1 MLLKK
6 NQSLMAFLALM
17 LLCLIWGYNW
27 VVMKNALHFSGPFD
41 FAALRTVLGALCLFI
56 VMLVLKKPFSIK
68 EIPSLIALGLLQTA
82 GFTGL
87 LVWALVEGGAGKTAV
102 LTYTMPFWT
111 MLLAWPLLGE
121 KLRGWQW
128 PAAFFS
134 LMGILFI
141 LDPLHLGTDVFSM
154 ILAIVSGISWAL
166 AVILA
171 KKLQARS
178 PNLDL
183 ISLTA
188 WQMLFGSIPIVVLAF
203 MTHTVSIEWDS
214 YFIGALIY
222 NAVFGNAIAWL
233 LWLYALR
240 HLSAG
245 IATMTTTV
253 CPVIAVIASSIELHE
268 VIKSFELLGMSFIGI
283 SLLMISYDR
292 IKKHKEE
299 LVQPWL
305 RKEPMIKSKYRKG

>member
-1 MLLKK
+1 
-6 NQSLMAFLALM
+6 MAFLALM

-56 VMLVLKKPFSIK
+56 VMLILKKPFSIK

-203 MTHTVSIEWDS
+203 MTHTTSIEWNS
-214 YFIGALIY
+214 YFIGALVY

-268 VIKSFELLGMSFIGI
+268 VIKSFELLGMAFIGI

-305 RKEPMIKSKYRKG
+305 RKEPMIKSKSRKG

>member
-17 LLCLIWGYNW
+17 LLCMIWGYNW
-27 VVMKNALHFSGPFD
+27 VVMKNALHFAGPYD
-41 FAALRTVLGALCLFI
+41 FAALRTILGALCLFI
-56 VMLVLKKPFSIK
+56 VMLILKKPFSIK

-128 PAAFFS
+128 PAALFS

-188 WQMLFGSIPIVVLAF
+188 WQMFFGSIPIVVLAF
-203 MTHTVSIEWDS
+203 MTHTTSIEWNS

-268 VIKSFELLGMSFIGI
+268 LIKPFEFLGMSLIGI

-305 RKEPMIKSKYRKG
+305 RKEPMIKSKSRKG

>member
-1 MLLKK
+1 MLYKK
-6 NQSLMAFLALM
+6 NQNLMAFLALM

-27 VVMKNALHFSGPFD
+27 VVMKNALHFSGPYD
-41 FAALRTVLGALCLFI
+41 FAALRTILGALCLFI
-56 VMLVLKKPFSIK
+56 VMLILKKPFKIQ
-68 EIPSLIALGLLQTA
+68 EIPRLIVLGLLQTA

-121 KLRGWQW
+121 KLKGWQW
-128 PAAFFS
+128 PAALFS

-141 LDPLHLGTDVFSM
+141 LDPLHLGTDIFSM
-154 ILAIVSGISWAL
+154 FLAIVSGISWAL

-178 PNLDL
+178 PHLDL

-188 WQMLFGSIPIVVLAF
+188 WQMLFGSIPIVVIALV
-203 MTHTVSIEWDS
+203 THSTPIEWNR

-222 NAVFGNAIAWL
+222 NSVFGNAIAWL

-268 VIKSFELLGMSFIGI
+268 TIKPYEFLGMFFIGV
-283 SLLMISYDR
+283 SLLMISYNR
-292 IKKHKEE
+292 IKRHEEE

-305 RKEPMIKSKYRKG
+305 KKKPMIKSRPRKG

>member
-41 FAALRTVLGALCLFI
+41 FAALRTVLGSLCLFI
-56 VMLVLKKPFSIK
+56 VMLILKKPFSIK

-188 WQMLFGSIPIVVLAF
+188 WQMLFGSIPIVIFAL
-203 MTHTVSIEWDS
+203 MTHTTSIEWNG

-222 NAVFGNAIAWL
+222 NSVFGNAIAWL

-305 RKEPMIKSKYRKG
+305 RKEPMIKSKSRKG

>member
-1 MLLKK
+1 
-6 NQSLMAFLALM
+6 MAFLALM
-17 LLCLIWGYNW
+17 FLCLIWGYNW
-27 VVMKNALHFSGPFD
+27 IVMKNALHFSDPFD
-41 FAALRTVLGALCLFI
+41 FAALRTILGALCLFI
-56 VMLVLKKPFSIK
+56 VMLILKKPFSIK
-68 EIPSLIALGLLQTA
+68 EIPSLIVLGLLQTA

-87 LVWALVEGGAGKTAV
+87 LLWALVEGGAGKTAV

-128 PAAFFS
+128 PAALFS

-141 LDPLHLGTDVFSM
+141 LDPLHLGTDVFSI

-188 WQMLFGSIPIVVLAF
+188 WQMLFGSIPIVIVAL
-203 MTHTVSIEWDS
+203 MTHTTSIEWS
-214 YFIGALIY
+214 GYFIGALIY
-222 NAVFGNAIAWL
+222 NSVFGNAIAWL

-305 RKEPMIKSKYRKG
+305 RKEPMIKSRSKKG

>member
-56 VMLVLKKPFSIK
+56 VMLILKKPFSIK

-154 ILAIVSGISWAL
+154 VLAIVSGISWAL

-188 WQMLFGSIPIVVLAF
+188 WQMLFGSIPIVIVALI
-203 MTHTVSIEWDS
+203 THTTSIEWNG

-245 IATMTTTV
+245 IATMTSTV

-268 VIKSFELLGMSFIGI
+268 FIKPFEFIGMFLIGI

-292 IKKHKEE
+292 IKSHQEG

-305 RKEPMIKSKYRKG
+305 KNEPMIKSKSRKG

>member
-27 VVMKNALHFSGPFD
+27 VVMKNALHFAAPFD

-56 VMLVLKKPFSIK
+56 VMLILKKPFSIN
-68 EIPSLIALGLLQTA
+68 EIPSLIVLGLLQTA

-87 LVWALVEGGAGKTAV
+87 LVWALVEGDAGKTAV

-128 PAAFFS
+128 PAALFS

-188 WQMLFGSIPIVVLAF
+188 WQMFFGSIPIVIVAL
-203 MTHTVSIEWDS
+203 MTHTTSIEWS
-214 YFIGALIY
+214 GYFIGALIY
-222 NAVFGNAIAWL
+222 NSVFGNAIAWL

-268 VIKSFELLGMSFIGI
+268 VIKSFELFGMSFIGI

-305 RKEPMIKSKYRKG
+305 RKEPMIKSKSRKG

>member
-1 MLLKK
+1 
-6 NQSLMAFLALM
+6 MAFLALM

-56 VMLVLKKPFSIK
+56 VMLILKKPFSIK
-68 EIPSLIALGLLQTA
+68 EIPSLIVLGLLQTA

-87 LVWALVEGGAGKTAV
+87 LLWALVEGGAGKTAV

-128 PAAFFS
+128 PAALFS

-188 WQMLFGSIPIVVLAF
+188 WQMLFGSIPIVIVAL
-203 MTHTVSIEWDS
+203 MMHTTSIEWNG

-222 NAVFGNAIAWL
+222 NSVFGNAIAWL

-240 HLSAG
+240 HISAG

-305 RKEPMIKSKYRKG
+305 RKEPMIKSRSKKG

>member
-1 MLLKK
+1 MPLKK

-27 VVMKNALHFSGPFD
+27 VVMKNALHFAGPYD
-41 FAALRTVLGALCLFI
+41 FAALRTILGALCLFI
-56 VMLVLKKPFSIK
+56 VMLILKKPFTIK
-68 EIPSLIALGLLQTA
+68 EIPSLIVLGLLQTA

-128 PAAFFS
+128 PAALFS

-203 MTHTVSIEWDS
+203 MTHTTSIEWNS

-268 VIKSFELLGMSFIGI
+268 VIKSFELLGMFFIGI

-305 RKEPMIKSKYRKG
+305 RKEPMIKSKSRKD

>member
-56 VMLVLKKPFSIK
+56 VMLILKKPFSIK

-188 WQMLFGSIPIVVLAF
+188 WQMFFGSIPIVVLAF
-203 MTHTVSIEWDS
+203 MTHTTSIEWNS
-214 YFIGALIY
+214 YFIGALVY

-305 RKEPMIKSKYRKG
+305 RKEPMIKSKSRKG

>member
-1 MLLKK
+1 
-6 NQSLMAFLALM
+6 
-17 LLCLIWGYNW
+17 
-27 VVMKNALHFSGPFD
+27 
-41 FAALRTVLGALCLFI
+41 
-56 VMLVLKKPFSIK
+56 MLVLKKPFRIK
-68 EIPSLIALGLLQTA
+68 EIPSLIALGILQTA

-111 MLLAWPLLGE
+111 MLFAWPLLGE
-121 KLRGWQW
+121 KLSGWQW

-134 LMGILFI
+134 FMGILFI
-141 LDPLHLGTDVFSM
+141 LDPLHLGTDLFSM

-178 PNLDL
+178 PDLDL

-188 WQMLFGSIPIVVLAF
+188 WQMLFGSIPIVIVAL
-203 MTHTVSIEWDS
+203 MTHSTPIEWS
-214 YFIGALIY
+214 AYFIGALIY
-222 NAVFGNAIAWL
+222 NSVFGNAIAWL

-240 HLSAG
+240 RLSAG
-245 IATMTTTV
+245 VATMTTTI
-253 CPVIAVIASSIELHE
+253 CPVLAVIASSFELHE
-268 VIKSFELLGMSFIGI
+268 MINPFELFGMFLIGA

-292 IKKHKEE
+292 IKKHEEE

-305 RKEPMIKSKYRKG
+305 KKEPMIKSRSRKG

>member
-1 MLLKK
+1 
-6 NQSLMAFLALM
+6 
-17 LLCLIWGYNW
+17 
-27 VVMKNALHFSGPFD
+27 
-41 FAALRTVLGALCLFI
+41 
-56 VMLVLKKPFSIK
+56 
-68 EIPSLIALGLLQTA
+68 
-82 GFTGL
+82 
-87 LVWALVEGGAGKTAV
+87 
-102 LTYTMPFWT
+102 
-111 MLLAWPLLGE
+111 
-121 KLRGWQW
+121 
-128 PAAFFS
+128 
-134 LMGILFI
+134 
-141 LDPLHLGTDVFSM
+141 
-154 ILAIVSGISWAL
+154 
-166 AVILA
+166 VILA

-188 WQMLFGSIPIVVLAF
+188 WQMLFGSIPIVIVAL
-203 MTHTVSIEWDS
+203 MTHTTSIEWS
-214 YFIGALIY
+214 GYFIGALIY
-222 NAVFGNAIAWL
+222 NSVFGNAIAWL

-268 VIKSFELLGMSFIGI
+268 AIKSFELLGMAFIGI

-305 RKEPMIKSKYRKG
+305 RKEPMIKSKV

>member
-1 MLLKK
+1 
-6 NQSLMAFLALM
+6 MAFLALM

-27 VVMKNALHFSGPFD
+27 VVMKNALHFAAPFD

-56 VMLVLKKPFSIK
+56 VMLILKKPFSIK
-68 EIPSLIALGLLQTA
+68 EIPSLIVLGLLQTA

-87 LVWALVEGGAGKTAV
+87 LVWALVEGDAGKTAV

-128 PAAFFS
+128 PAALFS

-188 WQMLFGSIPIVVLAF
+188 WQMLFGSIPIVIVAL
-203 MTHTVSIEWDS
+203 MTHTTSVEWS
-214 YFIGALIY
+214 GYFIGALIY
-222 NAVFGNAIAWL
+222 NSVFGNAIAWL

-268 VIKSFELLGMSFIGI
+268 VIKSFELFGMSFIGI

-305 RKEPMIKSKYRKG
+305 RKEPMIKSKSRKG

>member
-1 MLLKK
+1 MPYKK
-6 NQSLMAFLALM
+6 NKNLMAFLALI

-27 VVMKNALHFSGPFD
+27 VVMKNALHFSGPYD
-41 FAALRTVLGALCLFI
+41 FAALRTILGALCLFM
-56 VMLVLKKPFSIK
+56 VMIILKKPFKIQ
-68 EIPSLIALGLLQTA
+68 EIPSLIVLGLLQTS

-121 KLRGWQW
+121 KLKGWQW
-128 PAAFFS
+128 PAALFS
-134 LMGILFI
+134 LMGIVFI
-141 LDPLHLGTDVFSM
+141 FDPLHLGSDIFSM
-154 ILAIVSGISWAL
+154 VLAIVSGISWAL

-178 PNLDL
+178 PYLDL

-188 WQMLFGSIPIVVLAF
+188 WQMLFGSIPIVILAF
-203 MTHTVSIEWDS
+203 MTHTTTIEWNS

-240 HLSAG
+240 QLSAG

-253 CPVIAVIASSIELHE
+253 CPVIAVIVSSIELHE
-268 VIKSFELLGMSFIGI
+268 NIKPFEFLGMFFIGI
-283 SLLMISYDR
+283 SLLMISYTR
-292 IKKHKEE
+292 VKSHQEG

-305 RKEPMIKSKYRKG
+305 KNKPMIKSGPRKA

>member
-1 MLLKK
+1 MLYKK
-6 NQSLMAFLALM
+6 NQNLMAFLALM

-27 VVMKNALHFSGPFD
+27 VVMKNALHFSGPYD
-41 FAALRTVLGALCLFI
+41 FAALRTILGALCLFI
-56 VMLVLKKPFSIK
+56 VMLVLKKPFKIQ
-68 EIPSLIALGLLQTA
+68 EIPRLIVLGLLQTA

-87 LVWALVEGGAGKTAV
+87 LVWAVVEGGAGKTAV

-121 KLRGWQW
+121 KLSGWQW
-128 PAAFFS
+128 PAALFS

-141 LDPLHLGTDVFSM
+141 LDPLHLGTDIFSM
-154 ILAIVSGISWAL
+154 FLAIVSGISWAL

-178 PNLDL
+178 PHLDL

-188 WQMLFGSIPIVVLAF
+188 WQMLFGSIPIVLLAF
-203 MTHTVSIEWDS
+203 MTHSAPIEWNS

-222 NAVFGNAIAWL
+222 NSVFGNAIAWL

-268 VIKSFELLGMSFIGI
+268 TIKPYEFLGMLFIGL
-283 SLLMISYDR
+283 SLLMISYNR
-292 IKKHKEE
+292 IKRHEEE
-299 LVQPWL
+299 LVQPWF
-305 RKEPMIKSKYRKG
+305 KKKPVIKSRPRKG

>member
-1 MLLKK
+1 MLSKK

-27 VVMKNALHFSGPFD
+27 VVMKNALHFSSPFD
-41 FAALRTVLGALCLFI
+41 FAALRTVFGALCLFI
-56 VMLVLKKPFSIK
+56 VMLVLKKPFRIK
-68 EIPSLIALGLLQTA
+68 EIPSLIVLGLLQTA

-111 MLLAWPLLGE
+111 MLFAWPLLGE

-134 LMGILFI
+134 FMGILFI
-141 LDPLHLGTDVFSM
+141 LDPLHLGTDLFS
-154 ILAIVSGISWAL
+154 IVAVAL
-166 AVILA
+166 
-171 KKLQARS
+171 
-178 PNLDL
+178 
-183 ISLTA
+183 
-188 WQMLFGSIPIVVLAF
+188 
-203 MTHTVSIEWDS
+203 MTHSTSIEWS
-214 YFIGALIY
+214 GYFIGALIY
-222 NAVFGNAIAWL
+222 NSVFGNAIAWL

-240 HLSAG
+240 RLSAG
-245 IATMTTTV
+245 IATMTTTI
-253 CPVIAVIASSIELHE
+253 CPVLAVIASSIELHE
-268 VIKSFELLGMSFIGI
+268 MIKPFELLGMFLIGA

-292 IKKHKEE
+292 IKKHEEE

-305 RKEPMIKSKYRKG
+305 KKEPMIKSRSRKG

>member
-1 MLLKK
+1 MLSKK
-6 NQSLMAFLALM
+6 NQTLTAFLALM
-17 LLCLIWGYNW
+17 FLCLIWGYNW
-27 VVMKNALHFSGPFD
+27 VVMKNALHFSSPFD
-41 FAALRTVLGALCLFI
+41 FAALRTILGAVCLFI
-56 VMLVLKKPFSIK
+56 VMLVLKKPFKMK
-68 EIPSLIALGLLQTA
+68 EIPSLIVLGILQTA

-111 MLLAWPLLGE
+111 MLFAWPFLGE
-121 KLRGWQW
+121 KLSGWQW

-134 LMGILFI
+134 CMGILFI
-141 LDPLHLGTDVFSM
+141 LDPLHLDTDLFSM
-154 ILAIVSGISWAL
+154 MLAIVSGISWAL

-178 PNLDL
+178 PDLDL

-188 WQMLFGSIPIVVLAF
+188 WQMLFGSLPIVVVAL
-203 MTHTVSIEWDS
+203 MTHSTSIEWS
-214 YFIGALIY
+214 GYFIGALFY
-222 NAVFGNAIAWL
+222 NSVFGNAVAWL

-240 HLSAG
+240 RLSAG
-245 IATMTTTV
+245 IATMTTTI

-268 VIKSFELLGMSFIGI
+268 MIKPFELLGMFLIGT
-283 SLLMISYDR
+283 SLFMISYDR
-292 IKKHKEE
+292 IKKHEEE

-305 RKEPMIKSKYRKG
+305 KKEPMIKSRSGED

>member
-1 MLLKK
+1 
-6 NQSLMAFLALM
+6 MAFLALM

-56 VMLVLKKPFSIK
+56 VMLILKKPFSIK
-68 EIPSLIALGLLQTA
+68 EIPSLIVLGLLQTA

-87 LVWALVEGGAGKTAV
+87 LVWALVEGDAGKTAV

-128 PAAFFS
+128 PAALFS

-188 WQMLFGSIPIVVLAF
+188 WQMLFGSIPIVIVAL
-203 MTHTVSIEWDS
+203 MTHTTSIEWS
-214 YFIGALIY
+214 GYFIGALIY
-222 NAVFGNAIAWL
+222 NSVFGNAIAWL
-233 LWLYALR
+233 LWLYALS

-268 VIKSFELLGMSFIGI
+268 VIKSFELFGMSFIGI

-305 RKEPMIKSKYRKG
+305 RKEPMIKSKSRKG

>member
-1 MLLKK
+1 
-6 NQSLMAFLALM
+6 MAFLALM

-56 VMLVLKKPFSIK
+56 VMLILKKPFSIK

-128 PAAFFS
+128 PAALFS
-134 LMGILFI
+134 MMGILFI

-154 ILAIVSGISWAL
+154 LLAIVSGISWAL

-171 KKLQARS
+171 KTLQARS

-188 WQMLFGSIPIVVLAF
+188 WQMLFGSIPIVIVAL
-203 MTHTVSIEWDS
+203 MTHTTSIEWS
-214 YFIGALIY
+214 GYFIGALIY
-222 NAVFGNAIAWL
+222 NSVFGNAIAWL

-268 VIKSFELLGMSFIGI
+268 VIKSFELFGMSFIGI

-305 RKEPMIKSKYRKG
+305 RKEPMIKSKSRKG

>member
-56 VMLVLKKPFSIK
+56 VMLILKKPFSIK

-188 WQMLFGSIPIVVLAF
+188 WQMLFGSIPIVALAF

-268 VIKSFELLGMSFIGI
+268 VIKSFELLGMSFIGV

>member
-56 VMLVLKKPFSIK
+56 VMLILKKPFSIK

-188 WQMLFGSIPIVVLAF
+188 WQMLFGSIPIVIVAL
-203 MTHTVSIEWDS
+203 MTHTTSIEWNS

-222 NAVFGNAIAWL
+222 NSVFGNAIAWL

>member
-1 MLLKK
+1 MLPKK
-6 NQSLMAFLALM
+6 NQGLMAFLALM

-27 VVMKNALHFSGPFD
+27 VVMKNALHFAGPFD
-41 FAALRTVLGALCLFI
+41 FAALRTILGALCLFI
-56 VMLVLKKPFSIK
+56 VMLILKKPFKIQ
-68 EIPSLIALGLLQTA
+68 EIPTLIILGILQTA

-121 KLRGWQW
+121 KLSGWQW
-128 PAAFFS
+128 PAALFS

-141 LDPLHLGTDVFSM
+141 LDPLHLGIDLFSM
-154 ILAIVSGISWAL
+154 VLAIVSGISWAL

-178 PNLDL
+178 PDLDL

-188 WQMLFGSIPIVVLAF
+188 WQMLFGSIPIVIVAL
-203 MTHTVSIEWDS
+203 MTHATSIEWNS

-222 NAVFGNAIAWL
+222 NSVFGNAIAWL

-245 IATMTTTV
+245 VATMTTTV
-253 CPVIAVIASSIELHE
+253 CPVIAVMASSIELHE
-268 VIKSFELLGMSFIGI
+268 FIKPFEFVGMFFIGI

-292 IKKHKEE
+292 IKRHQEG

-305 RKEPMIKSKYRKG
+305 KNKPMIKSSHRKG

>member
-1 MLLKK
+1 
-6 NQSLMAFLALM
+6 MAFLALM

-27 VVMKNALHFSGPFD
+27 VVMKNALHFAGPFD
-41 FAALRTVLGALCLFI
+41 FAALRTILGALCLFI
-56 VMLVLKKPFSIK
+56 VMLILKKPFKIQ
-68 EIPSLIALGLLQTA
+68 EIPTLIILGILQTA

-121 KLRGWQW
+121 KLSGWQW
-128 PAAFFS
+128 PAALFS

-141 LDPLHLGTDVFSM
+141 LDPLHLGTDLFSM
-154 ILAIVSGISWAL
+154 VLAIVSGISWAL

-178 PNLDL
+178 PDLDL

-188 WQMLFGSIPIVVLAF
+188 WQMLFGSIPIVIVAL
-203 MTHTVSIEWDS
+203 MTHTTSIEWNS

-222 NAVFGNAIAWL
+222 NSVFGNAIAWL

-245 IATMTTTV
+245 VATMTTTV
-253 CPVIAVIASSIELHE
+253 CPVIAVMASSIELHE
-268 VIKSFELLGMSFIGI
+268 FIKPFEFVGMFFIGI

-292 IKKHKEE
+292 IKRHREG

-305 RKEPMIKSKYRKG
+305 KNKPMIKSSHRKG

>member
-27 VVMKNALHFSGPFD
+27 VVMKNALHFAAPFD
-41 FAALRTVLGALCLFI
+41 FAALRTILGALCLFI
-56 VMLVLKKPFSIK
+56 VMLILKKPFSIK
-68 EIPSLIALGLLQTA
+68 EIPSLIVLGLLQTA

-87 LVWALVEGGAGKTAV
+87 LLWALVEGGAGKTAV

-128 PAAFFS
+128 PAALFS

-141 LDPLHLGTDVFSM
+141 LDPLHLGTDLFSM
-154 ILAIVSGISWAL
+154 ALAIVSGISWAL

-178 PNLDL
+178 PDLDL

-188 WQMLFGSIPIVVLAF
+188 WQMLFGSIPIVIVAL
-203 MTHTVSIEWDS
+203 MTHTTSIEWNG

-222 NAVFGNAIAWL
+222 NSVFGNAIAWL

-305 RKEPMIKSKYRKG
+305 RKEPMIKSRCKGG

>member
-56 VMLVLKKPFSIK
+56 VMLILKKPFSIK

>member
-1 MLLKK
+1 MLYKK
-6 NQSLMAFLALM
+6 NQNLMAFLALI

-27 VVMKNALHFSGPFD
+27 VVMKNALHFSGPYD
-41 FAALRTVLGALCLFI
+41 FAALRTILGALCLFI
-56 VMLVLKKPFSIK
+56 VMLILKKPFKIQ
-68 EIPSLIALGLLQTA
+68 EIPRLIVLGLLQTA

-121 KLRGWQW
+121 KLKGWQW
-128 PAAFFS
+128 PAALFS

-141 LDPLHLGTDVFSM
+141 LDPLHLGTDIFSM
-154 ILAIVSGISWAL
+154 FLAIVSGISWAL

-178 PNLDL
+178 PHLDL
-183 ISLTA
+183 ISLTT
-188 WQMLFGSIPIVVLAF
+188 WQMLFGSIPIVVIALV
-203 MTHTVSIEWDS
+203 THSTPIEWNR

-222 NAVFGNAIAWL
+222 NSVFGNAIAWL

-268 VIKSFELLGMSFIGI
+268 TIKPYEFLGMFFIGV
-283 SLLMISYDR
+283 SLLMISYNR
-292 IKKHKEE
+292 IKRHEEE

-305 RKEPMIKSKYRKG
+305 KKKPMIKSRPRKG

>member
-1 MLLKK
+1 MFSRK
-6 NQSLMAFLALM
+6 NQSLMAFLALL

-27 VVMKNALHFSGPFD
+27 VVMKNALHFSSPFD
-41 FAALRTVLGALCLFI
+41 FAALRTVLGALCLFVVLLIQKKSLKVREVPRLI
-56 VMLVLKKPFSIK
+56 V
-68 EIPSLIALGLLQTA
+68 LGILQTS

-87 LVWALVEGGAGKTAV
+87 LIWALMEGGAGKTAV

-111 MLLAWPLLGE
+111 LLLAWPLLGE

-141 LDPLHLGTDVFSM
+141 FDPFHLGTDLFSM
-154 ILAIVSGISWAL
+154 LLAIISGISWAL

-171 KKLQARS
+171 KKIQARS

-188 WQMLFGSIPIVVLAF
+188 WQMLFGSIPIVIVAL
-203 MTHTVSIEWDS
+203 MTHTTSIEWTG
-214 YFIGALIY
+214 YFIGALVY
-222 NAVFGNAIAWL
+222 NSVFGNAIAWL

-240 HLSAG
+240 RLSAG
-245 IATMTTTV
+245 IATMTTTI
-253 CPVIAVIASSIELHE
+253 CPVIAVIASSIELDE
-268 VIKSFELLGMSFIGI
+268 MIKPFELFGMFLIGV

-292 IKKHKEE
+292 IKKREEE

-305 RKEPMIKSKYRKG
+305 KKEPMIKSKYRKV

>member
-27 VVMKNALHFSGPFD
+27 VVMKNALHFAAPFD

-56 VMLVLKKPFSIK
+56 VMLILKKPFSIK
-68 EIPSLIALGLLQTA
+68 EIPSLIVLGLLQTA

-87 LVWALVEGGAGKTAV
+87 LVWALVEGDAGKTAV

-128 PAAFFS
+128 PAALFS

-188 WQMLFGSIPIVVLAF
+188 WQMLFGSIPIVIVAL
-203 MTHTVSIEWDS
+203 MTHTTSIEWS
-214 YFIGALIY
+214 GYFIGALIY
-222 NAVFGNAIAWL
+222 NSVFGNAIAWL

-268 VIKSFELLGMSFIGI
+268 VIKSFELFGMSFIGI

-305 RKEPMIKSKYRKG
+305 RKEPMIKSKSRKG

>member
-27 VVMKNALHFSGPFD
+27 VVMKNALHFAGPFD
-41 FAALRTVLGALCLFI
+41 FAALRTILGALCLFI
-56 VMLVLKKPFSIK
+56 VMLILKKPFSIK

-188 WQMLFGSIPIVVLAF
+188 WQMLFGSIPIVALAF

-268 VIKSFELLGMSFIGI
+268 VIKSFELLGMSFIGV

>member
-27 VVMKNALHFSGPFD
+27 VVMKNALHFAAPFD

-56 VMLVLKKPFSIK
+56 VMLILKKPFSIK
-68 EIPSLIALGLLQTA
+68 EIPSLIVLGLLQTA

-87 LVWALVEGGAGKTAV
+87 LLWALVEGGAGKTAV

-128 PAAFFS
+128 PAALFS

-171 KKLQARS
+171 KKIQARS

-188 WQMLFGSIPIVVLAF
+188 WQMLFGSIPIVIVAL
-203 MTHTVSIEWDS
+203 MTHTTSIEWS
-214 YFIGALIY
+214 GYFIGALIY
-222 NAVFGNAIAWL
+222 NSVFGNAIAWL

-245 IATMTTTV
+245 IATITTTV
-253 CPVIAVIASSIELHE
+253 CLVIAVIASSIELHE
-268 VIKSFELLGMSFIGI
+268 VIKSFELFGMSFIGI

-305 RKEPMIKSKYRKG
+305 RKEPMIKSKSRKG

>member
-27 VVMKNALHFSGPFD
+27 VVMKNALHFAGPFD

-56 VMLVLKKPFSIK
+56 VMLILKKPFSIK

-188 WQMLFGSIPIVVLAF
+188 WQMLFGSIPIVIVAL
-203 MTHTVSIEWDS
+203 MTHTTSIEWNG

-222 NAVFGNAIAWL
+222 NSVFGNAIAWL

-305 RKEPMIKSKYRKG
+305 RKEPMIKSKSRKG

>member
-56 VMLVLKKPFSIK
+56 VMLILKKPFSIK

-121 KLRGWQW
+121 KLHGWQW

-203 MTHTVSIEWDS
+203 MTHTASIEWDS

-268 VIKSFELLGMSFIGI
+268 VIKSFEFLGMSFIGI

-299 LVQPWL
+299 LVKPWL
-305 RKEPMIKSKYRKG
+305 RKEPMIKSKSRKG

>member
-1 MLLKK
+1 MLYKK
-6 NQSLMAFLALM
+6 NQNLMAFLALM

-27 VVMKNALHFSGPFD
+27 VVMKNALHFSGPYD
-41 FAALRTVLGALCLFI
+41 FAALRTILGALCLFI
-56 VMLVLKKPFSIK
+56 VMLVLKKPFKIQ
-68 EIPSLIALGLLQTA
+68 EIPRLIVLGLLQTA

-121 KLRGWQW
+121 KLSGWQW
-128 PAAFFS
+128 PAALFS

-154 ILAIVSGISWAL
+154 FLAIVSGISWAL

-178 PNLDL
+178 PHLDL

-203 MTHTVSIEWDS
+203 MTHSAPIEWNS

-222 NAVFGNAIAWL
+222 NSVFGNAIAWL

-268 VIKSFELLGMSFIGI
+268 TIKPYEFLGMLFIGL
-283 SLLMISYDR
+283 SLLMISYNR
-292 IKKHKEE
+292 IKRHEEE

-305 RKEPMIKSKYRKG
+305 KKKPMIKSRHRKG

>member
-56 VMLVLKKPFSIK
+56 VMLILKKPFSIK
-68 EIPSLIALGLLQTA
+68 EIPSLIVLGLLQTA

-87 LVWALVEGGAGKTAV
+87 LLWALVEGGAAKTAV

-128 PAAFFS
+128 PAALFS

-171 KKLQARS
+171 KKIQARS

-188 WQMLFGSIPIVVLAF
+188 WQMLFGSIPIVIVAL
-203 MTHTVSIEWDS
+203 MTHTTSIEWS
-214 YFIGALIY
+214 GYFIGALIY
-222 NAVFGNAIAWL
+222 NSVFGNAIAWL

-268 VIKSFELLGMSFIGI
+268 VIKSFELFGMSFIGV

-292 IKKHKEE
+292 IKKHEEE

-305 RKEPMIKSKYRKG
+305 RKEPMIKSKSRKG

>member
-56 VMLVLKKPFSIK
+56 VMLILKKPFSIK

-203 MTHTVSIEWDS
+203 MTHTTSIEWNS
-214 YFIGALIY
+214 YFIGALVY

-268 VIKSFELLGMSFIGI
+268 VIKSFEFLGMSLIGI

-305 RKEPMIKSKYRKG
+305 RKEPMIKSKV

>member
-27 VVMKNALHFSGPFD
+27 VVMKNALHFSDPFD
-41 FAALRTVLGALCLFI
+41 FAALRTILGALCLFI
-56 VMLVLKKPFSIK
+56 VMLILKKPFSIK
-68 EIPSLIALGLLQTA
+68 EIPSLIVLGLLQTA

-87 LVWALVEGGAGKTAV
+87 LVWALVEGDAGKTAV

-128 PAAFFS
+128 PAALFS

-188 WQMLFGSIPIVVLAF
+188 WQMLFGSIPIVIVAL
-203 MTHTVSIEWDS
+203 MTHTTSVEWS
-214 YFIGALIY
+214 GYFIGALIY
-222 NAVFGNAIAWL
+222 NSVFGNAIAWL

-268 VIKSFELLGMSFIGI
+268 VIKSFELFGMSFIGI

-305 RKEPMIKSKYRKG
+305 RKEPMIKSKSRKG

>member
-6 NQSLMAFLALM
+6 NQGLMAFLALM

-27 VVMKNALHFSGPFD
+27 VVMKNALHFAGPFD
-41 FAALRTVLGALCLFI
+41 FVALRTILGTLCLFI
-56 VMLVLKKPFSIK
+56 VMLILKKPFSIK
-68 EIPSLIALGLLQTA
+68 EIPNLIILGLLQTA

-121 KLRGWQW
+121 KLSGLQW

-141 LDPLHLGTDVFSM
+141 LDPLHLGTDLFSM
-154 ILAIVSGISWAL
+154 VLAIVSGISWAL
-166 AVILA
+166 AVIVA
-171 KKLQARS
+171 KKIQARS
-178 PNLDL
+178 PDIDL

-188 WQMLFGSIPIVVLAF
+188 WQMLFGSIPIVIVAL
-203 MTHTVSIEWDS
+203 MTHTTSIEWS
-214 YFIGALIY
+214 GYFIGALIY
-222 NAVFGNAIAWL
+222 NSVFGNAIAWL

-245 IATMTTTV
+245 VATITTTV

-268 VIKSFELLGMSFIGI
+268 FIKPFEFVGMFFIGI

-292 IKKHKEE
+292 IKRHQEG

-305 RKEPMIKSKYRKG
+305 KNEPMIKSSHRKG